1 MSRRASLLIGVL
13 AAGIAMVSTA
23 GCGLAE
29 TTTTAAA
36 SGVSE
41 VEQAKQAQGTLNQV
55 KQRLDDAARQAAE
68 QREAAE
74 KDTQ

>member
-1 MSRRASLLIGVL
+1 MSRRASRLMGFL
-13 AAGIAMVSTA
+13 AAGIAIVALA

-29 TTTTAAA
+29 TTTVAAA

-41 VEQAKQAQGTLNQV
+41 AEQAKQAQGTLNHV
-55 KQRLDDAARQAAE
+55 KQQLDDAAQQAAE